1 MSKVATYLRGHL
13 AGEVDFR
20 TDLRAARAKDAGI
33 LAIAPEM
40 IVSPRNTSDIRK
52 TARFSWQLSER
63 GHTLPLVV
71 RGAGY
76 GINGGAVGRG
86 AQVSPATHM
95 NTIFEYDSKQ
105 RLVRLQPGVTIQ
117 ALQSALALQGAGV
130 LSLNGLDSRG
140 TIGGAIADNAAGYLA
155 GKYGSLAANVSQL
168 EVVLAN
174 GDILQT
180 GKISRRELNRKK
192 GQQDLEGDIYRG
204 VETILEDYADE
215 ISTIHERDQT
225 GYNSIARICNRDGSI
240 DLTPLFI
247 GSQGTLGVISE
258 MILRVD
264 FRSQHLDL
272 AVLVFASAETAHDM
286 LDELRRFAPAFV
298 KYFDAALVRRAV
310 QVGFKAPWFQEVGG
324 KVPQAAILVG
334 FDDFNVRA
342 RMKGKKKLEKL
353 CNSVADV
360 SLTLDDGSTRTSLLS
375 LLDITR
381 YFTLPDRAGVGIPPL
396 LSNWFVPSERFE
408 DFTKALTVLG
418 NKLRV
423 ELPLAVDGLAELVSV
438 YPLVPIAQASDRQ
451 KLMRLLDET
460 TRLVHQYG
468 GAVVG
473 QHGEGRL
480 LSRFAYECIGAR
492 RVDMYRAIRK
502 LFDPLGTLNPGVKQ
516 LNDVRQLAGMIDG
529 TLRF

>member
-20 TDLRAARAKDAGI
+20 TDLRAARARDAGI

-40 IVSPRNTSDIRK
+40 VVSPRNTSDIRK

-63 GHTLPLVV
+63 GHALPLVA

-86 AQVSPATHM
+86 AQISLAAHM

-105 RLVRLQPGVTIQ
+105 RLARLQPGVTIQ
-117 ALQSALALQGAGV
+117 ALQSALALQGTGV
-130 LSLNGLDSRG
+130 LALDGLDPRG

-174 GDILQT
+174 GDVLQT
-180 GKISRRELNRKK
+180 GKISKRELSRKK

-225 GYNSIARICNRDGSI
+225 GYNSIARVRDRDGSI

-247 GSQGTLGVISE
+247 GSQGTLGIISE

-264 FRSQHLDL
+264 FRSQHLDT
-272 AVLVFASAETAHDM
+272 AALVFASADTARDM

-310 QVGFKAPWFQEVGG
+310 QVGYKAPWFQEVGG
-324 KVPQAAILVG
+324 KAPQAVILVG
-334 FDDFNVRA
+334 FDDFNARA
-342 RMKGKKKLEKL
+342 RAKGKKKLEKL
-353 CNSVADV
+353 CGSVADV
-360 SLTLDDGSTRTSLLS
+360 SLVLDDDVRASLLTS
-375 LLDITR
+375 LDITR
-381 YFTLPDRAGVGIPPL
+381 YSTLPDRAGVGVPPL
-396 LSNWFVPSERFE
+396 LSDWFVPPERFE
-408 DFTKALTVLG
+408 DFTKALTALA

-423 ELPLAVDGLAELVSV
+423 ELPIAVDGLTELVSA
-438 YPLVPIAQASDRQ
+438 YPLAPIAQASDRQ
-451 KLMRLLDET
+451 KLMRLFDET
-460 TRLVHQYG
+460 ARLVHQYG
-468 GAVVG
+468 GAIVG
-473 QHGEGRL
+473 QHSEGRL

>member
-20 TDLRAARAKDAGI
+20 TDLRAARARDAGI

-40 IVSPRNTSDIRK
+40 VVSPRNTSDIRK

-63 GHTLPLVV
+63 GHALPLVA

-76 GINGGAVGRG
+76 GISGGAVGRG
-86 AQVSPATHM
+86 AQISLAAHM

-105 RLVRLQPGVTIQ
+105 RLARLQPGVTIQ
-117 ALQSALALQGAGV
+117 ALQSALALQGTGV
-130 LSLNGLDSRG
+130 LALDGLDPRG

-174 GDILQT
+174 GDVLQT
-180 GKISRRELNRKK
+180 GKISKRELSRKK

-225 GYNSIARICNRDGSI
+225 GYNSIARVRDRDGSI

-247 GSQGTLGVISE
+247 GSQGTLGIISE

-264 FRSQHLDL
+264 FRSQHLDT
-272 AVLVFASAETAHDM
+272 AALVFASADTARDM

-310 QVGFKAPWFQEVGG
+310 QVGYKAPWFQEVGG
-324 KVPQAAILVG
+324 KAPQAVILVG
-334 FDDFNVRA
+334 FDDFNARA
-342 RMKGKKKLEKL
+342 RAKGKKKLEKL
-353 CNSVADV
+353 CGSVADV
-360 SLTLDDGSTRTSLLS
+360 SLVLDDDARASLS
-375 LLDITR
+375 PLLDVAR
-381 YFTLPDRAGVGIPPL
+381 YSTLPDRAGVGMPPL
-396 LSNWFVPSERFE
+396 LSDWFVPPERFE
-408 DFTKALTVLG
+408 DFTKALAALG

-423 ELPLAVDGLAELVSV
+423 DLPIAVDGLTELVSA
-438 YPLVPIAQASDRQ
+438 YPLAPIAQASDRQ
-451 KLMRLLDET
+451 KLMRLFDET
-460 TRLVHQYG
+460 ARLVHQYG
-468 GAVVG
+468 GAIVG

>member
-20 TDLRAARAKDAGI
+20 TDLRAARARDAGI

-40 IVSPRNTSDIRK
+40 VVSPRNTSDIRK

-63 GHTLPLVV
+63 GHALPLVA

-86 AQVSPATHM
+86 AQISLAAHM

-105 RLVRLQPGVTIQ
+105 RLARLQPGVTIQ
-117 ALQSALALQGAGV
+117 ALQSALALQGTGV
-130 LSLNGLDSRG
+130 LALDGLERG

-174 GDILQT
+174 GDVLQT
-180 GKISRRELNRKK
+180 GKISKRELSRKK

-225 GYNSIARICNRDGSI
+225 GYNSIARVRDRDGSI

-247 GSQGTLGVISE
+247 GSQGTLGIISE

-264 FRSQHLDL
+264 FRSQHLDT
-272 AVLVFASAETAHDM
+272 AALVFASADTARDM

-298 KYFDAALVRRAV
+298 KYFDATLVRRAV
-310 QVGFKAPWFQEVGG
+310 QVGYKASWFQEVGG
-324 KVPQAAILVG
+324 KAPQAVILVG
-334 FDDFNVRA
+334 FDDFNARA
-342 RMKGKKKLEKL
+342 RAKGKKKLEKI
-353 CNSVADV
+353 CGSVADV
-360 SLTLDDGSTRTSLLS
+360 SLVLDDDARASLLT
-375 LLDITR
+375 LLDIAC
-381 YFTLPDRAGVGIPPL
+381 YSTLPDRAGVGVPPL
-396 LSNWFVPSERFE
+396 LSDWFVPPERFE
-408 DFTKALTVLG
+408 DFTKALMALG

-423 ELPLAVDGLAELVSV
+423 ELPIAVDGLTELVSA
-438 YPLVPIAQASDRQ
+438 YPLAPIAQASDRQ
-451 KLMRLLDET
+451 KLMRLFDET
-460 TRLVHQYG
+460 ARLVHQYG
-468 GAVVG
+468 GAIVG
-473 QHGEGRL
+473 QHSEGRL

>member
-20 TDLRAARAKDAGI
+20 TDLRAARARDAGI

-40 IVSPRNTSDIRK
+40 VVSPRNTSDIRK

-63 GHTLPLVV
+63 GHALPLVA

-76 GINGGAVGRG
+76 GINGSAVGRG
-86 AQVSPATHM
+86 AQISLAAHM

-105 RLVRLQPGVTIQ
+105 RLARLQPGVTIQ
-117 ALQSALALQGAGV
+117 ALQSALALQGTGV
-130 LSLNGLDSRG
+130 LALDGLDPRG

-174 GDILQT
+174 GDVLQT
-180 GKISRRELNRKK
+180 GKISKRELSRKK

-225 GYNSIARICNRDGSI
+225 GYNSIARVRDRDGSI

-247 GSQGTLGVISE
+247 GSQGTLGIISE

-264 FRSQHLDL
+264 FRSQHLDT
-272 AVLVFASAETAHDM
+272 AALVFASADTARDM

-310 QVGFKAPWFQEVGG
+310 QVGYKAPWFQEVGG
-324 KVPQAAILVG
+324 KAPQAVILVG
-334 FDDFNVRA
+334 FDDFNARA
-342 RMKGKKKLEKL
+342 RAKGKKKLEKL
-353 CNSVADV
+353 CGSVADV
-360 SLTLDDGSTRTSLLS
+360 SLVLDDDVRASLLTS
-375 LLDITR
+375 LDITR
-381 YFTLPDRAGVGIPPL
+381 YSTLPDRAGVGMPPL
-396 LSNWFVPSERFE
+396 LSDWFVPPERFE
-408 DFTKALTVLG
+408 DFTKALAALG

-423 ELPLAVDGLAELVSV
+423 DLPIAVDGLTELVSA
-438 YPLVPIAQASDRQ
+438 YPLAPIAQASDRQ
-451 KLMRLLDET
+451 KLMRLFDET
-460 TRLVHQYG
+460 ARLVHQYG
-468 GAVVG
+468 GAIVG
-473 QHGEGRL
+473 QHGEGRS

>member
-20 TDLRAARAKDAGI
+20 TDLRAARARDAGI

-40 IVSPRNTSDIRK
+40 VVSPRNTSDIRK

-63 GHTLPLVV
+63 GHALPLVA

-86 AQVSPATHM
+86 AQISLAAHM

-105 RLVRLQPGVTIQ
+105 RLARLQPGVTIH
-117 ALQSALALQGAGV
+117 ALQSALALQGTGV
-130 LSLNGLDSRG
+130 LALDGLDPRG

-174 GDILQT
+174 GDVLQT
-180 GKISRRELNRKK
+180 GKISKRELSRKK

-225 GYNSIARICNRDGSI
+225 GYNSIARVRDRDGSI

-247 GSQGTLGVISE
+247 GSQGTLGIISE

-264 FRSQHLDL
+264 FRSQHLDT
-272 AVLVFASAETAHDM
+272 AALVFASADTARDM

-298 KYFDAALVRRAV
+298 KYFDATLVRRAV
-310 QVGFKAPWFQEVGG
+310 QVGYKAPWFQEVGG
-324 KVPQAAILVG
+324 KAPQAVILVG
-334 FDDFNVRA
+334 FDDFNARA
-342 RMKGKKKLEKL
+342 RAKGKKKLEKL
-353 CNSVADV
+353 CGSVADV
-360 SLTLDDGSTRTSLLS
+360 SLVLDDDARASLS
-375 LLDITR
+375 PLLDVAR
-381 YFTLPDRAGVGIPPL
+381 YSTLPDRAGVGMPPL
-396 LSNWFVPSERFE
+396 LSDWFVPPERFE
-408 DFTKALTVLG
+408 DFTKALTALA

-423 ELPLAVDGLAELVSV
+423 ELPIAVDGLTELVSA
-438 YPLVPIAQASDRQ
+438 YPLAPIAQASDRQ
-451 KLMRLLDET
+451 KLMRLFDET
-460 TRLVHQYG
+460 ARLVHQYG
-468 GAVVG
+468 GAIVG
-473 QHGEGRL
+473 QHGEGRS

>member
-13 AGEVDFR
+13 AGEVAFR
-20 TDLRAARAKDAGI
+20 TDLRAARARDAGI

-40 IVSPRNTSDIRK
+40 VVSPRNTSDIRK

-63 GHTLPLVV
+63 GHALPLVA

-76 GINGGAVGRG
+76 GINGSAVGRG
-86 AQVSPATHM
+86 AQISLAAHM

-105 RLVRLQPGVTIQ
+105 RLARLQPGVTIQ
-117 ALQSALALQGAGV
+117 ALQSALALQGTGV
-130 LSLNGLDSRG
+130 LALDGLDPRG

-174 GDILQT
+174 GDVLQT
-180 GKISRRELNRKK
+180 GKISKRELSRKK

-225 GYNSIARICNRDGSI
+225 GYNSIARVRDRDGSI

-247 GSQGTLGVISE
+247 GSQGTLGIISE

-264 FRSQHLDL
+264 FRSQHLDT
-272 AVLVFASAETAHDM
+272 AALVFASADTARDM
-286 LDELRRFAPAFV
+286 LDELRRFVPAFV

-310 QVGFKAPWFQEVGG
+310 QVGYKAPWFQEVGG
-324 KVPQAAILVG
+324 KAPQAVILVG
-334 FDDFNVRA
+334 FDDFNARA
-342 RMKGKKKLEKL
+342 RAKGKKKLEKL
-353 CNSVADV
+353 CGSVADV
-360 SLTLDDGSTRTSLLS
+360 SLVLDDDARASLS
-375 LLDITR
+375 PLLDIAR
-381 YFTLPDRAGVGIPPL
+381 YSTLPDRAGVGVPPL
-396 LSNWFVPSERFE
+396 LSDWFVPPERFE
-408 DFTKALTVLG
+408 DFTKALAALG

-423 ELPLAVDGLAELVSV
+423 DLPIAVDGLTELVSA
-438 YPLVPIAQASDRQ
+438 YPLAPIAQASDRQ
-451 KLMRLLDET
+451 KLMRLFDET
-460 TRLVHQYG
+460 ARLVHQYG
-468 GAVVG
+468 GAIVG
-473 QHGEGRL
+473 QHGEGRS

>member
-20 TDLRAARAKDAGI
+20 TDLRAARARDAGI

-40 IVSPRNTSDIRK
+40 VVSPRNTSDIRK

-63 GHTLPLVV
+63 GHALPLVA

-76 GINGGAVGRG
+76 GINGSAVGRG
-86 AQVSPATHM
+86 AQISLAAHM

-105 RLVRLQPGVTIQ
+105 RLARLQPGVTIQ
-117 ALQSALALQGAGV
+117 ALQSALALQGTGV
-130 LSLNGLDSRG
+130 LALDGLDPRG

-174 GDILQT
+174 GDVLQT
-180 GKISRRELNRKK
+180 GKISKRELSRKK

-215 ISTIHERDQT
+215 INAIHERDQT
-225 GYNSIARICNRDGSI
+225 GYNSIVRVRDRDGSI

-247 GSQGTLGVISE
+247 GSQGTLGIISE

-264 FRSQHLDL
+264 FRSQHLDT
-272 AVLVFASAETAHDM
+272 AALVFASADTARDM

-298 KYFDAALVRRAV
+298 KYFDAVLVRRAV
-310 QVGFKAPWFQEVGG
+310 QVGYKAPWFQEVGG
-324 KVPQAAILVG
+324 KAPQAVILVG
-334 FDDFNVRA
+334 FDDFNARA
-342 RMKGKKKLEKL
+342 RAKGKKKLEKL
-353 CNSVADV
+353 CGSVADV
-360 SLTLDDGSTRTSLLS
+360 SLVLDDDARASLS
-375 LLDITR
+375 PLLDVAR
-381 YFTLPDRAGVGIPPL
+381 YSTLPDRAGVGMPPL
-396 LSNWFVPSERFE
+396 LSDWFVPPERFE
-408 DFTKALTVLG
+408 DFTKALAALG

-423 ELPLAVDGLAELVSV
+423 ELPIAVDGLTELVSA
-438 YPLVPIAQASDRQ
+438 YPLAPIAQASDRQ
-451 KLMRLLDET
+451 KLMRLFDET
-460 TRLVHQYG
+460 ARLVHQYD
-468 GAVVG
+468 GAIVG
-473 QHGEGRL
+473 QHSEGRL

>member
-20 TDLRAARAKDAGI
+20 TDLRAARARDAGI

-40 IVSPRNTSDIRK
+40 VVSPRNTSDIRK

-63 GHTLPLVV
+63 GHALPLVA

-76 GINGGAVGRG
+76 GINGSAVGRG
-86 AQVSPATHM
+86 AQISLAAHM

-105 RLVRLQPGVTIQ
+105 RLARLQPGVTIQ
-117 ALQSALALQGAGV
+117 ALQSALALQGTGV
-130 LSLNGLDSRG
+130 LALDGLDPRG

-174 GDILQT
+174 GDVLQT
-180 GKISRRELNRKK
+180 GKISKRELSRKK

-225 GYNSIARICNRDGSI
+225 GYNSIARIRSRDGGI

-264 FRSQHLDL
+264 FRSQHLDT
-272 AVLVFASAETAHDM
+272 AALVFASADTARDM

-310 QVGFKAPWFQEVGG
+310 QVGYKAPWFQEVGG
-324 KVPQAAILVG
+324 KAPQAVILVG
-334 FDDFNVRA
+334 FDDFNARA
-342 RMKGKKKLEKL
+342 RAKGKKKLEKL
-353 CNSVADV
+353 CGSVADV
-360 SLTLDDGSTRTSLLS
+360 SLVLDDDARASLS
-375 LLDITR
+375 PLLDIAR
-381 YFTLPDRAGVGIPPL
+381 YSTLPDRAGVGMPPL
-396 LSNWFVPSERFE
+396 LSDWFVPPERFE
-408 DFTKALTVLG
+408 DFTKALAALG

-423 ELPLAVDGLAELVSV
+423 DLPIAVDGLTELVSA
-438 YPLVPIAQASDRQ
+438 YPLAPIAQASDRQ
-451 KLMRLLDET
+451 KLMRLFDET
-460 TRLVHQYG
+460 ARLVHQYG
-468 GAVVG
+468 GAIVG
-473 QHGEGRL
+473 QHGEGRS

>member
-20 TDLRAARAKDAGI
+20 TDLRAARARDAGI

-40 IVSPRNTSDIRK
+40 VVSPRNTSDIRK

-63 GHTLPLVV
+63 GHALPLVA

-76 GINGGAVGRG
+76 GINGSAVGRG
-86 AQVSPATHM
+86 AQISLAAHM

-105 RLVRLQPGVTIQ
+105 RLARLQPGVTIQ
-117 ALQSALALQGAGV
+117 ALQSALALQGTGV
-130 LSLNGLDSRG
+130 LALDGLDPRG

-174 GDILQT
+174 GDVLQT
-180 GKISRRELNRKK
+180 GKISKRELSRKK

-225 GYNSIARICNRDGSI
+225 GYNSIARVRDRDGSI

-247 GSQGTLGVISE
+247 GSQGTLGIISE

-264 FRSQHLDL
+264 FRSQHLDTV
-272 AVLVFASAETAHDM
+272 ALVFASADTARDM

-298 KYFDAALVRRAV
+298 KYFDATLVRRAV
-310 QVGFKAPWFQEVGG
+310 QVGYKAPWFQEVGG
-324 KVPQAAILVG
+324 KAPQAVILVG
-334 FDDFNVRA
+334 FDDFNARA
-342 RMKGKKKLEKL
+342 RAKGKKKLEKL
-353 CNSVADV
+353 CGGVADV
-360 SLTLDDGSTRTSLLS
+360 SLVLDDDARASLS
-375 LLDITR
+375 PLLDIAR
-381 YFTLPDRAGVGIPPL
+381 YSTLPDRAGVGMPPL
-396 LSNWFVPSERFE
+396 LSDWFVPPERFE
-408 DFTKALTVLG
+408 DFTKALAALG

-423 ELPLAVDGLAELVSV
+423 DLPIAVDGLTELVSA
-438 YPLVPIAQASDRQ
+438 YPLAPIAQASDRQ
-451 KLMRLLDET
+451 KLMRLFDET
-460 TRLVHQYG
+460 ARLVHQYG
-468 GAVVG
+468 GAIVG

>member
-20 TDLRAARAKDAGI
+20 TDLRAARARDAGI

-40 IVSPRNTSDIRK
+40 VVSPRNTSDIRK

-63 GHTLPLVV
+63 GHALPLVA

-76 GINGGAVGRG
+76 GINGSAVGRG
-86 AQVSPATHM
+86 AQISLAAHM

-105 RLVRLQPGVTIQ
+105 RLARLQPGVTIQ
-117 ALQSALALQGAGV
+117 ALQSALALQGTGV
-130 LSLNGLDSRG
+130 LALDGLDPRG

-174 GDILQT
+174 GDVLQT
-180 GKISRRELNRKK
+180 GKISKRELSRKK

-215 ISTIHERDQT
+215 INAIHERDQT
-225 GYNSIARICNRDGSI
+225 GYNSIVRVRDRDGSI

-247 GSQGTLGVISE
+247 GSQGTLGIISE

-264 FRSQHLDL
+264 FRSQHLDT
-272 AVLVFASAETAHDM
+272 AALVFASADTARDM

-310 QVGFKAPWFQEVGG
+310 QVGYKAPWFQEVGG
-324 KVPQAAILVG
+324 KAPQAVILVG
-334 FDDFNVRA
+334 FDDFNARA
-342 RMKGKKKLEKL
+342 RAKGKKKLEKL
-353 CNSVADV
+353 CGSVADV
-360 SLTLDDGSTRTSLLS
+360 SLVLDDDARASLS
-375 LLDITR
+375 PLLDIAR
-381 YFTLPDRAGVGIPPL
+381 YSTLPDRAGVGMPPL
-396 LSNWFVPSERFE
+396 LSDWFVPPERFE
-408 DFTKALTVLG
+408 DFTKALAALG

-423 ELPLAVDGLAELVSV
+423 DLPIAVDGLTELVSA
-438 YPLVPIAQASDRQ
+438 YPLAPIAQASDRQ
-451 KLMRLLDET
+451 KLMRLFDET
-460 TRLVHQYG
+460 ARLVHQYG
-468 GAVVG
+468 GAIVG
-473 QHGEGRL
+473 QHSEGRL

>member
-20 TDLRAARAKDAGI
+20 TDLRAARARDAGI

-40 IVSPRNTSDIRK
+40 VVSPRNTSDIRK

-63 GHTLPLVV
+63 GHALPLVA

-76 GINGGAVGRG
+76 GINGSAVGRG
-86 AQVSPATHM
+86 AQISLAAHM

-105 RLVRLQPGVTIQ
+105 RLARLQPGVTIQ
-117 ALQSALALQGAGV
+117 ALQSALALQGTGV
-130 LSLNGLDSRG
+130 LALDGLDPRG

-174 GDILQT
+174 GDVLQT
-180 GKISRRELNRKK
+180 GKISKRELSRKK

-225 GYNSIARICNRDGSI
+225 GYNSIARVRDRDGSI

-247 GSQGTLGVISE
+247 GSQGTLGIISE

-264 FRSQHLDL
+264 FRSQHLDTV
-272 AVLVFASAETAHDM
+272 ALVFASADTARDM

-298 KYFDAALVRRAV
+298 KYFDATLVRRAV
-310 QVGFKAPWFQEVGG
+310 QVGYKAPWFQEVGG
-324 KVPQAAILVG
+324 KAPQAVILVG
-334 FDDFNVRA
+334 FDDFNARA
-342 RMKGKKKLEKL
+342 RAKGKKKLEKL
-353 CNSVADV
+353 CGGVADV
-360 SLTLDDGSTRTSLLS
+360 SLVLDDDARASLS
-375 LLDITR
+375 PLLDIAR
-381 YFTLPDRAGVGIPPL
+381 YSTLPDRAGVGMPPL
-396 LSNWFVPSERFE
+396 LSDWFVPPERFE
-408 DFTKALTVLG
+408 DFTKALTALA

-423 ELPLAVDGLAELVSV
+423 ELPIAVDGLTELVSA
-438 YPLVPIAQASDRQ
+438 YPLAPIAQASDRQ
-451 KLMRLLDET
+451 KLMRLFDET
-460 TRLVHQYG
+460 ARLVHQYG
-468 GAVVG
+468 GAIVG

>member
-20 TDLRAARAKDAGI
+20 TDLRAARARDAGI

-40 IVSPRNTSDIRK
+40 VVSPRNTSDIRK

-63 GHTLPLVV
+63 GHALPLVA

-86 AQVSPATHM
+86 AQISLAAHM

-105 RLVRLQPGVTIQ
+105 RLARLQPGVTIQ
-117 ALQSALALQGAGV
+117 ALQSALALQGTGV
-130 LSLNGLDSRG
+130 LALDGLDPRG

-174 GDILQT
+174 GDVLQT
-180 GKISRRELNRKK
+180 GKISKRELSRKK

-204 VETILEDYADE
+204 VETILEDYSDE

-225 GYNSIARICNRDGSI
+225 GYNSIARVRDRDGSI

-247 GSQGTLGVISE
+247 GSQGTLGIISE

-264 FRSQHLDL
+264 FRSQHLDT
-272 AVLVFASAETAHDM
+272 AALVFASADTARDM

-298 KYFDAALVRRAV
+298 KYFDATLVRRAV
-310 QVGFKAPWFQEVGG
+310 QVGYKASWFQEVGG
-324 KVPQAAILVG
+324 KAPQAVILVG
-334 FDDFNVRA
+334 FDDFNARA
-342 RMKGKKKLEKL
+342 RAKGKKKLEKI
-353 CNSVADV
+353 CGSVADV
-360 SLTLDDGSTRTSLLS
+360 SLVLDDDARASLLT
-375 LLDITR
+375 LLDIAC
-381 YFTLPDRAGVGIPPL
+381 YSTLPDRAGVGVPPL
-396 LSNWFVPSERFE
+396 LSDWFVPPERFE
-408 DFTKALTVLG
+408 DFTKALMALG

-423 ELPLAVDGLAELVSV
+423 ELPIAVDGLTELVSA
-438 YPLVPIAQASDRQ
+438 YPLAPIAQASDRQ
-451 KLMRLLDET
+451 KLMRLFDET
-460 TRLVHQYG
+460 ARLVHQYG
-468 GAVVG
+468 GAIVG

>member
-20 TDLRAARAKDAGI
+20 TDLRAARARDAGI

-40 IVSPRNTSDIRK
+40 VVSPRNTSDIRK

-63 GHTLPLVV
+63 GHALPLVA

-76 GINGGAVGRG
+76 GISGGAVGRG
-86 AQVSPATHM
+86 AQISLAAHM

-105 RLVRLQPGVTIQ
+105 RLARLQPGVTIQ
-117 ALQSALALQGAGV
+117 ALQSALALQGTGV
-130 LSLNGLDSRG
+130 LALDGLDSRG

-174 GDILQT
+174 GDVLQT
-180 GKISRRELNRKK
+180 GKISKRELSRKK

-225 GYNSIARICNRDGSI
+225 GYNSIVRVRDRDGSI

-247 GSQGTLGVISE
+247 GSQGTLGIISE

-264 FRSQHLDL
+264 FRSQHLDT
-272 AVLVFASAETAHDM
+272 AALVFASADTARDM

-298 KYFDAALVRRAV
+298 KYFDAVLVRRAV
-310 QVGFKAPWFQEVGG
+310 QVGYKAPWFQEVGG
-324 KVPQAAILVG
+324 KAPQAVILVG
-334 FDDFNVRA
+334 FDDFNARA
-342 RMKGKKKLEKL
+342 RAKGKKKLEKL
-353 CNSVADV
+353 CGGVADV
-360 SLTLDDGSTRTSLLS
+360 SLVLDDDARASLST
-375 LLDITR
+375 LLDVAR
-381 YFTLPDRAGVGIPPL
+381 YSTLPDRAGVCMPPL
-396 LSNWFVPSERFE
+396 LSDWFVPPERFE
-408 DFTKALTVLG
+408 DFTKALAALG

-423 ELPLAVDGLAELVSV
+423 DLPIAVDGLTELVSA
-438 YPLVPIAQASDRQ
+438 YPLAPIAQASDRQ
-451 KLMRLLDET
+451 KLMRLFDET
-460 TRLVHQYG
+460 ARLVHQYG
-468 GAVVG
+468 GAIVG

>member
-20 TDLRAARAKDAGI
+20 TDLRAARARDAGI

-40 IVSPRNTSDIRK
+40 VVSPRNTSDIRK

-63 GHTLPLVV
+63 GHALPLVA

-86 AQVSPATHM
+86 AQISLAAHM

-105 RLVRLQPGVTIQ
+105 RLARLQPGVTIQ
-117 ALQSALALQGAGV
+117 ALQSALALQGMGV
-130 LSLNGLDSRG
+130 LALDGLDPRG

-174 GDILQT
+174 GDVLQT
-180 GKISRRELNRKK
+180 GKISKRELSRKK

-204 VETILEDYADE
+204 VETILEDYSDE
-215 ISTIHERDQT
+215 ISAIHEHDQT
-225 GYNSIARICNRDGSI
+225 GYNSIARVRDRDGSI

-247 GSQGTLGVISE
+247 GSQGTLGIISE

-264 FRSQHLDL
+264 FRSQHLDT
-272 AVLVFASAETAHDM
+272 AALVFASADTARDM
-286 LDELRRFAPAFV
+286 LDELRQFAPAFV
-298 KYFDAALVRRAV
+298 KYFDATLVRRAV
-310 QVGFKAPWFQEVGG
+310 QVGYKAPWFQEVGG
-324 KVPQAAILVG
+324 KAPQAVILVG
-334 FDDFNVRA
+334 FDDFNARA
-342 RMKGKKKLEKL
+342 RAKGKKKLEKL
-353 CNSVADV
+353 CGSVADV
-360 SLTLDDGSTRTSLLS
+360 SLVLDDDARASLLT

-381 YFTLPDRAGVGIPPL
+381 YSTLPDRAGVGVPPL
-396 LSNWFVPSERFE
+396 LSDWFVPPERFE
-408 DFTKALTVLG
+408 DFTKALTALA

-423 ELPLAVDGLAELVSV
+423 ELPIAVDGLTELVSA
-438 YPLVPIAQASDRQ
+438 YPLAPIAQASDRQ
-451 KLMRLLDET
+451 KLMRLFDET
-460 TRLVHQYG
+460 ARLVHQYG
-468 GAVVG
+468 GAIVG

-480 LSRFAYECIGAR
+480 LSRFSYECIGAR

>member
-20 TDLRAARAKDAGI
+20 TDLRAARARDAGI

-40 IVSPRNTSDIRK
+40 VVSPRNTSDIRK

-63 GHTLPLVV
+63 GHALPLVA

-86 AQVSPATHM
+86 AQISLAAHM

-105 RLVRLQPGVTIQ
+105 RLARLQPGVTIQ
-117 ALQSALALQGAGV
+117 ALQSALALQGTGV
-130 LSLNGLDSRG
+130 LALDGLDPRG

-174 GDILQT
+174 GDVLQT
-180 GKISRRELNRKK
+180 GKISKRELSRKK

-225 GYNSIARICNRDGSI
+225 GYNSIARVRDRDGSI

-247 GSQGTLGVISE
+247 GSQGTLGIISE

-264 FRSQHLDL
+264 FRSQHLDT
-272 AVLVFASAETAHDM
+272 AALVFASADTARDM

-310 QVGFKAPWFQEVGG
+310 QVGYKALWFQEVGG
-324 KVPQAAILVG
+324 KAPQAVILVG
-334 FDDFNVRA
+334 FDDFNARA
-342 RMKGKKKLEKL
+342 RAKGKKKLEKL
-353 CNSVADV
+353 CGSVADV
-360 SLTLDDGSTRTSLLS
+360 SLVLDDDARASLS
-375 LLDITR
+375 PLLDIAR
-381 YFTLPDRAGVGIPPL
+381 YSTLPDRAGVGMPPL
-396 LSNWFVPSERFE
+396 LSDWFVPPERFE
-408 DFTKALTVLG
+408 DFTKALAALG

-423 ELPLAVDGLAELVSV
+423 DLPIAVDGLTELVSA
-438 YPLVPIAQASDRQ
+438 YPLAPIAQASDRQ
-451 KLMRLLDET
+451 KLMRLFGET
-460 TRLVHQYG
+460 AQLVHQYG
-468 GAVVG
+468 GAIVG

>member
-20 TDLRAARAKDAGI
+20 TDLRAARARDAGI

-40 IVSPRNTSDIRK
+40 VVSPRNTSDIRK

-63 GHTLPLVV
+63 GHALPLVA

-86 AQVSPATHM
+86 AQISLAAHM

-105 RLVRLQPGVTIQ
+105 RLARLQPGVTIQ
-117 ALQSALALQGAGV
+117 ALQSALALQGTGV
-130 LSLNGLDSRG
+130 LALDGLDPRG

-174 GDILQT
+174 GDVLQT
-180 GKISRRELNRKK
+180 GKISKRELSRKK

-225 GYNSIARICNRDGSI
+225 GYNSIARVRDRDGSI

-247 GSQGTLGVISE
+247 GSQGTLGIISE

-264 FRSQHLDL
+264 FRSQHLDT
-272 AVLVFASAETAHDM
+272 AALVFASADTARDM
-286 LDELRRFAPAFV
+286 LDELRQFAPAFV
-298 KYFDAALVRRAV
+298 KYFDATLVRRAV
-310 QVGFKAPWFQEVGG
+310 QVGYKAPWFQEVGG
-324 KVPQAAILVG
+324 KAPQAVVLVG
-334 FDDFNVRA
+334 FDDFNARA
-342 RMKGKKKLEKL
+342 RAKGKKKLEKL
-353 CNSVADV
+353 CGSVADV
-360 SLTLDDGSTRTSLLS
+360 SLVLDDDVRASLLTS
-375 LLDITR
+375 LDITR
-381 YFTLPDRAGVGIPPL
+381 YSTLPDRAGVGVPPL
-396 LSNWFVPSERFE
+396 LSDWFVPPERFE
-408 DFTKALTVLG
+408 DFTKALTALA

-423 ELPLAVDGLAELVSV
+423 ELPIAVDGLTELVSA
-438 YPLVPIAQASDRQ
+438 YPLAPIAQASDRQ
-451 KLMRLLDET
+451 KLMRLFDET
-460 TRLVHQYG
+460 ARLVHQYG
-468 GAVVG
+468 GAIVG
-473 QHGEGRL
+473 QHSEGRL

-516 LNDVRQLAGMIDG
+516 LNDVRQLAGMIGG

>member
-20 TDLRAARAKDAGI
+20 TDLRAARARDAGI

-40 IVSPRNTSDIRK
+40 VVSPRNTSDIRK

-63 GHTLPLVV
+63 GHALPLVA

-86 AQVSPATHM
+86 AQISLAAHM

-105 RLVRLQPGVTIQ
+105 RLARLQPGVTIQ
-117 ALQSALALQGAGV
+117 ALQSALALQGTGV
-130 LSLNGLDSRG
+130 LALDGLDSRG

-174 GDILQT
+174 GDVLQT
-180 GKISRRELNRKK
+180 GKISKRELSRKK

-204 VETILEDYADE
+204 VEIILEDYTDE
-215 ISTIHERDQT
+215 ISTIHEHDQT
-225 GYNSIARICNRDGSI
+225 GYNSIVRVRDRDGSI

-247 GSQGTLGVISE
+247 GSQGTLGIISE

-264 FRSQHLDL
+264 FRSQHLDTV
-272 AVLVFASAETAHDM
+272 ALVFASADTARDM

-310 QVGFKAPWFQEVGG
+310 QVGYKAPWFQEVGG
-324 KVPQAAILVG
+324 KAPQAVILVG
-334 FDDFNVRA
+334 FDDFNARA
-342 RMKGKKKLEKL
+342 RAKGKKKLEKL
-353 CNSVADV
+353 CGSVADV
-360 SLTLDDGSTRTSLLS
+360 SLVLDDDARASLLT

-381 YFTLPDRAGVGIPPL
+381 YSTLPDRAGVGVPPL
-396 LSNWFVPSERFE
+396 LSDWFVPPERFE
-408 DFTKALTVLG
+408 DFTKALTALA

-423 ELPLAVDGLAELVSV
+423 ELPIAVDGLTELVSA
-438 YPLVPIAQASDRQ
+438 YPLAPIAQASDRQ
-451 KLMRLLDET
+451 KLMRLFDET
-460 TRLVHQYG
+460 ARLVHQYG
-468 GAVVG
+468 GAIVG
-473 QHGEGRL
+473 QHSEGRL

>member
-20 TDLRAARAKDAGI
+20 TDLRAARARDAGI

-40 IVSPRNTSDIRK
+40 VVSPRNTSDIRK

-63 GHTLPLVV
+63 GHALPLVA

-86 AQVSPATHM
+86 AQISLAAHM

-105 RLVRLQPGVTIQ
+105 RLARLQPGVTIQ
-117 ALQSALALQGAGV
+117 ALQSALALQGTGV
-130 LSLNGLDSRG
+130 LALDGLDPRG

-174 GDILQT
+174 GDVLQT
-180 GKISRRELNRKK
+180 GKISKRELSRKK

-225 GYNSIARICNRDGSI
+225 GYNSIARVRDRDGSI

-247 GSQGTLGVISE
+247 GSQGTLGIISE

-264 FRSQHLDL
+264 FRSQHLDTV
-272 AVLVFASAETAHDM
+272 ALVFASADTARDM

-310 QVGFKAPWFQEVGG
+310 QVGYKAPWFQEVGG
-324 KVPQAAILVG
+324 KAPQAVILVG
-334 FDDFNVRA
+334 FDDFNARA
-342 RMKGKKKLEKL
+342 RAKGKKKLEKL
-353 CNSVADV
+353 CGSVADV
-360 SLTLDDGSTRTSLLS
+360 SLVLDDDARASLS
-375 LLDITR
+375 PLLDIAR
-381 YFTLPDRAGVGIPPL
+381 YSTLPDRAGVGMPPL
-396 LSNWFVPSERFE
+396 LSDWFVPPERFE
-408 DFTKALTVLG
+408 DFTKALTALG

-423 ELPLAVDGLAELVSV
+423 DLPIAVDGLTELVSA
-438 YPLVPIAQASDRQ
+438 YPLAPIAQASDRQ
-451 KLMRLLDET
+451 KLMRLFDET
-460 TRLVHQYG
+460 ARLVHQYG
-468 GAVVG
+468 GAIVG

>member
-20 TDLRAARAKDAGI
+20 TDLRAARARDAGI

-40 IVSPRNTSDIRK
+40 VVSPRNTSDIRK

-63 GHTLPLVV
+63 GHALPLVA

-76 GINGGAVGRG
+76 GISGGAVGRG
-86 AQVSPATHM
+86 AQISLAAHM

-105 RLVRLQPGVTIQ
+105 RLARLQPGVTIQ
-117 ALQSALALQGAGV
+117 ALQSALALQGTGV
-130 LSLNGLDSRG
+130 LALDGLDSRG

-174 GDILQT
+174 GDVLQT
-180 GKISRRELNRKK
+180 GKISKRELSRKK

-225 GYNSIARICNRDGSI
+225 GYNSIVRVRDRDGSI

-247 GSQGTLGVISE
+247 GNQGTLGIISE

-264 FRSQHLDL
+264 FRSQHLDT
-272 AVLVFASAETAHDM
+272 AALVFASADTARDM

-310 QVGFKAPWFQEVGG
+310 QVGYKAPWFQEVGG
-324 KVPQAAILVG
+324 KAPQAVILVG
-334 FDDFNVRA
+334 FDDFNARA
-342 RMKGKKKLEKL
+342 RAKGKKKLEKL
-353 CNSVADV
+353 CGGVADV
-360 SLTLDDGSTRTSLLS
+360 SLVLDDDAHASLS
-375 LLDITR
+375 PLLDIAR
-381 YFTLPDRAGVGIPPL
+381 YSTLPDRAGVGMSPL
-396 LSNWFVPSERFE
+396 LSDWFVPPERFE
-408 DFTKALTVLG
+408 DFTKALAALG

-423 ELPLAVDGLAELVSV
+423 DLPIAVDGLTELVSA
-438 YPLVPIAQASDRQ
+438 YPLAPIAQASDRQ
-451 KLMRLLDET
+451 KLMRLFDET
-460 TRLVHQYG
+460 ARLVHQYG
-468 GAVVG
+468 GAIVG

>member
-20 TDLRAARAKDAGI
+20 TDLRAARARDAGI

-40 IVSPRNTSDIRK
+40 VVSPRNTSDIRK

-63 GHTLPLVV
+63 GHALPLVA

-76 GINGGAVGRG
+76 GISGGAVGRG
-86 AQVSPATHM
+86 AQISLAAHM

-105 RLVRLQPGVTIQ
+105 RLARLQPGVTIQ
-117 ALQSALALQGAGV
+117 ALQSALALQGTGV
-130 LSLNGLDSRG
+130 LALDGLDPRG

-174 GDILQT
+174 GDVLQT
-180 GKISRRELNRKK
+180 GKISKRELSRKK

-215 ISTIHERDQT
+215 INAIHEHDQT
-225 GYNSIARICNRDGSI
+225 GYNSIVRVRDRDGSI

-247 GSQGTLGVISE
+247 GSQGTLGIISE

-264 FRSQHLDL
+264 FRSQHLDT
-272 AVLVFASAETAHDM
+272 AALVFASADTARDM

-298 KYFDAALVRRAV
+298 KYFDATLVRRAV
-310 QVGFKAPWFQEVGG
+310 QVGYKAPWFQEVGG
-324 KVPQAAILVG
+324 KAPQAVILVG
-334 FDDFNVRA
+334 FDDFNARA
-342 RMKGKKKLEKL
+342 RAKGKKKLEKL
-353 CNSVADV
+353 CGGVADV
-360 SLTLDDGSTRTSLLS
+360 SLVLDDDARASLS
-375 LLDITR
+375 PLLDVAH
-381 YFTLPDRAGVGIPPL
+381 YSTLPDRAGVGMPPL
-396 LSNWFVPSERFE
+396 LSDWFVPPERFE
-408 DFTKALTVLG
+408 DFTKALAAFG

-423 ELPLAVDGLAELVSV
+423 DLPIAVDGLTELVSA
-438 YPLVPIAQASDRQ
+438 YPLAPIAQASDRQ
-451 KLMRLLDET
+451 KLMRLFDET
-460 TRLVHQYG
+460 ARLVHQYG
-468 GAVVG
+468 GAIVG

>member
-20 TDLRAARAKDAGI
+20 TDLRAARARDAGI

-40 IVSPRNTSDIRK
+40 VVSPRNTSDIRK

-63 GHTLPLVV
+63 GHALPLVA

-76 GINGGAVGRG
+76 GISGGAVGRG
-86 AQVSPATHM
+86 AQISLAAHM

-105 RLVRLQPGVTIQ
+105 RLARLQPGVTIQ
-117 ALQSALALQGAGV
+117 ALQSALALQGTGV
-130 LSLNGLDSRG
+130 LALDGLDSRG

-174 GDILQT
+174 GDVLQT
-180 GKISRRELNRKK
+180 GKISKRELSRKK

-225 GYNSIARICNRDGSI
+225 GYNSIVRVRDRDGSI

-247 GSQGTLGVISE
+247 GNQGTLGIISE

-264 FRSQHLDL
+264 FRSQHLDT
-272 AVLVFASAETAHDM
+272 AALVFASADTARDM

-310 QVGFKAPWFQEVGG
+310 QVGYKAPWFQEVGG
-324 KVPQAAILVG
+324 KAPQAVILVG
-334 FDDFNVRA
+334 FDDFNARA
-342 RMKGKKKLEKL
+342 RAKGKKKLEKL
-353 CNSVADV
+353 CGGVADV
-360 SLTLDDGSTRTSLLS
+360 SLVLDDDAHASLS
-375 LLDITR
+375 PLLDIAR
-381 YFTLPDRAGVGIPPL
+381 YSTLPDRAGVGMPPL
-396 LSNWFVPSERFE
+396 LSDWFVPPERFE
-408 DFTKALTVLG
+408 DFTKALAALG

-423 ELPLAVDGLAELVSV
+423 DLPIAVDGLTELVSA
-438 YPLVPIAQASDRQ
+438 YPLAPIAQASDRQ
-451 KLMRLLDET
+451 KLMRLFDET
-460 TRLVHQYG
+460 ARLVHQYG
-468 GAVVG
+468 GAIVG

>member
-20 TDLRAARAKDAGI
+20 TDLRAARARDAGI

-40 IVSPRNTSDIRK
+40 VVSPRNTSDIRK

-63 GHTLPLVV
+63 GHALPLVA

-86 AQVSPATHM
+86 AQISLAAHM

-105 RLVRLQPGVTIQ
+105 RLARLQPGVTIQ
-117 ALQSALALQGAGV
+117 TLQSALALQGTGV
-130 LSLNGLDSRG
+130 LALDGLDSRG

-174 GDILQT
+174 GDVLQT
-180 GKISRRELNRKK
+180 GKISKRELSRKK

-204 VETILEDYADE
+204 VETILEDYSDE

-225 GYNSIARICNRDGSI
+225 GYNSIARVRDSDGSI

-247 GSQGTLGVISE
+247 GSQGTLGIISE

-264 FRSQHLDL
+264 FRSQHLDT
-272 AVLVFASAETAHDM
+272 AALVFASADTARDM

-298 KYFDAALVRRAV
+298 KYFDATLVRRAV
-310 QVGFKAPWFQEVGG
+310 QVGYKAPWFQEVGG
-324 KVPQAAILVG
+324 KAPQAVILVG
-334 FDDFNVRA
+334 FDDFNARA
-342 RMKGKKKLEKL
+342 RAKGKKKLEKL
-353 CNSVADV
+353 CGSVADV
-360 SLTLDDGSTRTSLLS
+360 SLVLEDDVRASLLTS
-375 LLDITR
+375 LDITR
-381 YFTLPDRAGVGIPPL
+381 YSTLPDRAGVGVPPL
-396 LSNWFVPSERFE
+396 LSDWFVPPERFE
-408 DFTKALTVLG
+408 DFTKALAALG

-423 ELPLAVDGLAELVSV
+423 DLPIAVDGLTELVSA
-438 YPLVPIAQASDRQ
+438 YPLAPIAQASDRQ
-451 KLMRLLDET
+451 KLMRLFDET
-460 TRLVHQYG
+460 ARLVHQYG
-468 GAVVG
+468 GAIVG
-473 QHGEGRL
+473 QHGEGRS

>member
-20 TDLRAARAKDAGI
+20 TDLRAARARDAGI

-40 IVSPRNTSDIRK
+40 VVSPRNTSDIRK

-63 GHTLPLVV
+63 GHALPLVA

-86 AQVSPATHM
+86 AQISLAAHM

-105 RLVRLQPGVTIQ
+105 RLARLQPGVTIQ
-117 ALQSALALQGAGV
+117 ALQSALALQGTGV
-130 LSLNGLDSRG
+130 LALDGLDPRG

-174 GDILQT
+174 GDVLQT
-180 GKISRRELNRKK
+180 GKISKRELSRKK

-204 VETILEDYADE
+204 VETILEDYSDE

-225 GYNSIARICNRDGSI
+225 GYNSIARVRDRDGSI

-247 GSQGTLGVISE
+247 GSQGTLGIISE

-264 FRSQHLDL
+264 FRSQHLDT
-272 AVLVFASAETAHDM
+272 AALVFASADTARDM

-298 KYFDAALVRRAV
+298 KYFDATLVRRAV
-310 QVGFKAPWFQEVGG
+310 QVGYKAPWFQEVGG
-324 KVPQAAILVG
+324 KAPQAVILVG
-334 FDDFNVRA
+334 FDDFNARA
-342 RMKGKKKLEKL
+342 RAKGKKKLEKL
-353 CNSVADV
+353 CGGVADV
-360 SLTLDDGSTRTSLLS
+360 SLVLDDDARASLS
-375 LLDITR
+375 PLLDIAR
-381 YFTLPDRAGVGIPPL
+381 YSTLPDRAGVGMPPL
-396 LSNWFVPSERFE
+396 LSDWFVPPERFE
-408 DFTKALTVLG
+408 DFTKALTALG

-423 ELPLAVDGLAELVSV
+423 DLPIAVDGLTELVSA
-438 YPLVPIAQASDRQ
+438 YPLAPIAQASDRQ
-451 KLMRLLDET
+451 KLMRLFDET
-460 TRLVHQYG
+460 ARLVHQYG
-468 GAVVG
+468 GAIVG
-473 QHGEGRL
+473 QHGEGRS

>member
-20 TDLRAARAKDAGI
+20 TDLRAARARDAGI

-40 IVSPRNTSDIRK
+40 VVSPRNTSDIRK

-63 GHTLPLVV
+63 GHALPLVA

-76 GINGGAVGRG
+76 GINGSAVGRG
-86 AQVSPATHM
+86 AQISLAAHM

-105 RLVRLQPGVTIQ
+105 RLARLQPGVTIQ
-117 ALQSALALQGAGV
+117 ALQSALALQGTGV
-130 LSLNGLDSRG
+130 LALDGLDPRG

-174 GDILQT
+174 GDVLQT
-180 GKISRRELNRKK
+180 GKISKRELSRKK

-225 GYNSIARICNRDGSI
+225 GYNSIARVRDRDGSI

-247 GSQGTLGVISE
+247 GSQGTLGIISE

-264 FRSQHLDL
+264 FRSQHLDT
-272 AVLVFASAETAHDM
+272 AALVFASADTARDM

-310 QVGFKAPWFQEVGG
+310 QVGYKAPWFQEVGG
-324 KVPQAAILVG
+324 KAPQAVILVG
-334 FDDFNVRA
+334 FDDFNARA

-353 CNSVADV
+353 CGGVADV
-360 SLTLDDGSTRTSLLS
+360 SLVLDDDARASLLS
-375 LLDITR
+375 LLDIAR
-381 YFTLPDRAGVGIPPL
+381 YSTLPDRAGVGMPPL
-396 LSNWFVPSERFE
+396 LSDWFVPPERFE
-408 DFTKALTVLG
+408 DFTKALAALG

-423 ELPLAVDGLAELVSV
+423 ELPIAVDGLTELVSA
-438 YPLVPIAQASDRQ
+438 YPLAPIAQASDRQ
-451 KLMRLLDET
+451 KLMRLFDET
-460 TRLVHQYG
+460 ARLVHQYG
-468 GAVVG
+468 GAIVG
-473 QHGEGRL
+473 QHSEGRL

>member
-1 MSKVATYLRGHL
+1 MRKVANYLRGHL

-20 TDLRAARAKDAGI
+20 TDLRAARARDAGI

-40 IVSPRNTSDIRK
+40 VVSPRNTSDIRK

-63 GHTLPLVV
+63 GHALPLVA

-86 AQVSPATHM
+86 AQISLAAHM

-105 RLVRLQPGVTIQ
+105 RLARLQPGVTIQ
-117 ALQSALALQGAGV
+117 ALQSALALQGTGV
-130 LSLNGLDSRG
+130 LALDGLDPRG

-174 GDILQT
+174 GDVLQT
-180 GKISRRELNRKK
+180 GKISKRELSRKK

-225 GYNSIARICNRDGSI
+225 GYNSIARVRDRDGSI

-247 GSQGTLGVISE
+247 GSQGTLGIISE

-264 FRSQHLDL
+264 FRSQHLDT
-272 AVLVFASAETAHDM
+272 AALVFASADTARDM
-286 LDELRRFAPAFV
+286 LDELRQFAPAFV
-298 KYFDAALVRRAV
+298 KYFDATLVRRAV
-310 QVGFKAPWFQEVGG
+310 QVGYKAPWFQEVGG
-324 KVPQAAILVG
+324 KAPQAVILVG
-334 FDDFNVRA
+334 FDDFNARA
-342 RMKGKKKLEKL
+342 RAKGKKKLEKL
-353 CNSVADV
+353 CGGVADV
-360 SLTLDDGSTRTSLLS
+360 SLVLDDDARASLS
-375 LLDITR
+375 PLLDIAR
-381 YFTLPDRAGVGIPPL
+381 YSTLPDRAGVGMPPL
-396 LSNWFVPSERFE
+396 LSDWFVPPERFE
-408 DFTKALTVLG
+408 DFTKALMALG

-423 ELPLAVDGLAELVSV
+423 ELPIAVDGLTELVSA
-438 YPLVPIAQASDRQ
+438 YPLAPIAQASDRQ
-451 KLMRLLDET
+451 KLMRLFDET
-460 TRLVHQYG
+460 ARLVHQYG
-468 GAVVG
+468 GAIVG
-473 QHGEGRL
+473 QHSEGRL

>member
-20 TDLRAARAKDAGI
+20 TDLRAARARDAGI

-40 IVSPRNTSDIRK
+40 VVSPRNTSDIRK

-63 GHTLPLVV
+63 GHALPLVA

-86 AQVSPATHM
+86 AQISLAAHM

-105 RLVRLQPGVTIQ
+105 RLARLQPGVTIQ
-117 ALQSALALQGAGV
+117 ALQSALALQSTGV
-130 LSLNGLDSRG
+130 LALDGLDPRG

-174 GDILQT
+174 GDVLQT
-180 GKISRRELNRKK
+180 GKISKRELSRKK

-225 GYNSIARICNRDGSI
+225 GYNSIARVRDRDGSI

-247 GSQGTLGVISE
+247 GSQGTLGIISE

-264 FRSQHLDL
+264 FRSQHLDT
-272 AVLVFASAETAHDM
+272 AALVFASADTARDM

-310 QVGFKAPWFQEVGG
+310 QVGYKAPWFQEVGG
-324 KVPQAAILVG
+324 KAPQAVILVG
-334 FDDFNVRA
+334 FDDFNARA
-342 RMKGKKKLEKL
+342 RAKGKKKLEKL
-353 CNSVADV
+353 CGSVADV
-360 SLTLDDGSTRTSLLS
+360 SLVLDDDARASLS
-375 LLDITR
+375 PLLDVAR
-381 YFTLPDRAGVGIPPL
+381 YSTLPDRAGVGMPPL
-396 LSNWFVPSERFE
+396 LSDWFVPPERFE
-408 DFTKALTVLG
+408 DFTKALAALG

-423 ELPLAVDGLAELVSV
+423 DLPIAVDGLTELVSA
-438 YPLVPIAQASDRQ
+438 YPLAPIAQASDRQ
-451 KLMRLLDET
+451 KLMRLFDET
-460 TRLVHQYG
+460 ARLVHQYG
-468 GAVVG
+468 GAIVG
-473 QHGEGRL
+473 QHGEGRS

>member
-20 TDLRAARAKDAGI
+20 TDLRAARARDAGI

-40 IVSPRNTSDIRK
+40 VVSPRNTSDIRK

-63 GHTLPLVV
+63 GHALPLVA

-86 AQVSPATHM
+86 AQISLAAHM

-105 RLVRLQPGVTIQ
+105 RLARLQPGVTIQ
-117 ALQSALALQGAGV
+117 ALQSALALQGTGV
-130 LSLNGLDSRG
+130 LALDGLDPRG

-174 GDILQT
+174 GDVLQT
-180 GKISRRELNRKK
+180 GKISKRELSRKK

-204 VETILEDYADE
+204 VETILEDYSDE

-225 GYNSIARICNRDGSI
+225 GYNSIARVRDRDGSI

-247 GSQGTLGVISE
+247 GSQGTLGIISE

-264 FRSQHLDL
+264 FRSQHLDT
-272 AVLVFASAETAHDM
+272 AALVFASADTARDM

-298 KYFDAALVRRAV
+298 KYFDATLVRRAV
-310 QVGFKAPWFQEVGG
+310 QVGYKAPWFQEVGG
-324 KVPQAAILVG
+324 KAPQAVILVG
-334 FDDFNVRA
+334 FDDFNARA
-342 RMKGKKKLEKL
+342 RAKGKKKLEKL
-353 CNSVADV
+353 CGGVADV
-360 SLTLDDGSTRTSLLS
+360 SLVLDDDARASLS
-375 LLDITR
+375 LLLDIAR
-381 YFTLPDRAGVGIPPL
+381 YSTLPDRAGVGMPPL
-396 LSNWFVPSERFE
+396 LSDWFVPPERVE
-408 DFTKALTVLG
+408 DFTKALAALG

-423 ELPLAVDGLAELVSV
+423 ELPITVDGLTELVSA
-438 YPLVPIAQASDRQ
+438 YPLAPIAQASDRQ
-451 KLMRLLDET
+451 KLMRLFDET
-460 TRLVHQYG
+460 ARLVHQYG
-468 GAVVG
+468 GAIVG

>member
-40 IVSPRNTSDIRK
+40 VVSPRNTSDIRK

-63 GHTLPLVV
+63 GHALPLVA

-76 GINGGAVGRG
+76 GINGSAVGRG
-86 AQVSPATHM
+86 AQISLAAHM

-105 RLVRLQPGVTIQ
+105 RLARLQPGVTIQ
-117 ALQSALALQGAGV
+117 ALQSALALQGTGV
-130 LSLNGLDSRG
+130 LALDGLERG

-174 GDILQT
+174 GDVLQT
-180 GKISRRELNRKK
+180 GKISKRELSRKK

-204 VETILEDYADE
+204 VETILEDYSDE

-225 GYNSIARICNRDGSI
+225 GYNSIARVRDRDGSI

-247 GSQGTLGVISE
+247 GSQGTLGIISE

-264 FRSQHLDL
+264 FRSQHLDTVAL
-272 AVLVFASAETAHDM
+272 VLASADTARDM
-286 LDELRRFAPAFV
+286 LDELRRFVPAFV

-310 QVGFKAPWFQEVGG
+310 QVGYKAPWFQEVGG
-324 KVPQAAILVG
+324 KAPQAVILVG
-334 FDDFNVRA
+334 FDDFNARA
-342 RMKGKKKLEKL
+342 RAKGKKKLEKL
-353 CNSVADV
+353 CGSVADV
-360 SLTLDDGSTRTSLLS
+360 SLVLDDDARASLS
-375 LLDITR
+375 PLLDIAR
-381 YFTLPDRAGVGIPPL
+381 YSTLPDRAGVGMPPL
-396 LSNWFVPSERFE
+396 LSDWFVPPERFE
-408 DFTKALTVLG
+408 DFTKALAALG

-423 ELPLAVDGLAELVSV
+423 DLPIAVDGLTELVSA
-438 YPLVPIAQASDRQ
+438 YPLAPIAQASDRQ
-451 KLMRLLDET
+451 KLMRLFDET
-460 TRLVHQYG
+460 ARLVHQYG
-468 GAVVG
+468 GAIVG
-473 QHGEGRL
+473 QHGEGRS

>member
-20 TDLRAARAKDAGI
+20 TDLRAARARDAGI

-40 IVSPRNTSDIRK
+40 VVSPRNTSDIRK

-63 GHTLPLVV
+63 GHALPLVA

-76 GINGGAVGRG
+76 GINGSAVGRG
-86 AQVSPATHM
+86 AQISLAAHM

-105 RLVRLQPGVTIQ
+105 RLARLQPGVTIQ
-117 ALQSALALQGAGV
+117 ALQSALALQGTGV
-130 LSLNGLDSRG
+130 LALDGLDPRG

-174 GDILQT
+174 GDVLQT
-180 GKISRRELNRKK
+180 GKISKRELSRKK

-225 GYNSIARICNRDGSI
+225 GYNSIARVRDRDGSI

-247 GSQGTLGVISE
+247 GSQGTLGIISE

-264 FRSQHLDL
+264 FRSQHLDT
-272 AVLVFASAETAHDM
+272 AALVFASADTARDM

-298 KYFDAALVRRAV
+298 KYFDATLVRRAV
-310 QVGFKAPWFQEVGG
+310 QVGYKAPWFQEVGG
-324 KVPQAAILVG
+324 KAPQAVILVG
-334 FDDFNVRA
+334 FDDFNARA
-342 RMKGKKKLEKL
+342 RAKGKKKLEKL
-353 CNSVADV
+353 CGSVADV
-360 SLTLDDGSTRTSLLS
+360 SLVLDDDARASLS
-375 LLDITR
+375 PLLDIAR
-381 YFTLPDRAGVGIPPL
+381 YSTLPDRAGVGMPPL
-396 LSNWFVPSERFE
+396 LSDWFVPPERFE
-408 DFTKALTVLG
+408 DFTKALAALG

-423 ELPLAVDGLAELVSV
+423 DLPIAVDGLTELVSA
-438 YPLVPIAQASDRQ
+438 YPLAPIAQASDRQ
-451 KLMRLLDET
+451 KLMRLFDET
-460 TRLVHQYG
+460 ARLVHQYG
-468 GAVVG
+468 GAIVG
-473 QHGEGRL
+473 QHGEGRS

>member
-20 TDLRAARAKDAGI
+20 TDLRAARARDAGI

-40 IVSPRNTSDIRK
+40 VVSPRNTSDIRK

-63 GHTLPLVV
+63 GHALPLVA

-86 AQVSPATHM
+86 AQISLAAHM

-105 RLVRLQPGVTIQ
+105 RLARLQPGVTIQ
-117 ALQSALALQGAGV
+117 TLQSALALQGTGV
-130 LSLNGLDSRG
+130 LALDGLDPRG

-174 GDILQT
+174 GDVLQT
-180 GKISRRELNRKK
+180 GKISKRELSRKK

-225 GYNSIARICNRDGSI
+225 GYNSIARVRDRDGSI

-247 GSQGTLGVISE
+247 GSQGTLGIISE

-264 FRSQHLDL
+264 FRSQHLDT
-272 AVLVFASAETAHDM
+272 AALVFASADTARDM

-298 KYFDAALVRRAV
+298 KYFDATLVRRAV
-310 QVGFKAPWFQEVGG
+310 QVGYKAPWFQEVGG
-324 KVPQAAILVG
+324 KAPQAVILVG
-334 FDDFNVRA
+334 FDDFNARA
-342 RMKGKKKLEKL
+342 RAKGKKKLEKL
-353 CNSVADV
+353 CGSVADV
-360 SLTLDDGSTRTSLLS
+360 SLVLDDDARASLS
-375 LLDITR
+375 PLLDVAR
-381 YFTLPDRAGVGIPPL
+381 YSTLPDRAGVGMPPL
-396 LSNWFVPSERFE
+396 LSDWFVPPERFE
-408 DFTKALTVLG
+408 DFTKALAALG

-423 ELPLAVDGLAELVSV
+423 DLPIAVDGLTELVSA
-438 YPLVPIAQASDRQ
+438 YPLAPIAQASDRQ
-451 KLMRLLDET
+451 KLMRLFNET
-460 TRLVHQYG
+460 ARLVHQYG
-468 GAVVG
+468 GAIVG
-473 QHGEGRL
+473 QHGEGRS

>member
-40 IVSPRNTSDIRK
+40 VVSPRNTSDIRK

-63 GHTLPLVV
+63 GHALPLVA

-86 AQVSPATHM
+86 AQISLAAHM

-105 RLVRLQPGVTIQ
+105 RLARLQPGVTIQ
-117 ALQSALALQGAGV
+117 TLQSALALQGTGV
-130 LSLNGLDSRG
+130 LALDGLDSRG

-174 GDILQT
+174 GDVLQT
-180 GKISRRELNRKK
+180 GKISKRELSRKK

-225 GYNSIARICNRDGSI
+225 GYNSIARVRDRDGSI

-247 GSQGTLGVISE
+247 GSQGTLGIISE

-264 FRSQHLDL
+264 FRSQHLDT
-272 AVLVFASAETAHDM
+272 AALVFASADTARDM

-298 KYFDAALVRRAV
+298 KYFDATLVRRAV
-310 QVGFKAPWFQEVGG
+310 QVGYKAPWFQEVGG
-324 KVPQAAILVG
+324 KAPQAVILVG
-334 FDDFNVRA
+334 FDDFNARA
-342 RMKGKKKLEKL
+342 RAKGKKKLEKL
-353 CNSVADV
+353 CGSVADV
-360 SLTLDDGSTRTSLLS
+360 SLVLDDDARASLS
-375 LLDITR
+375 PLLDIAR
-381 YFTLPDRAGVGIPPL
+381 YSTLPDRAGVGMPPL
-396 LSNWFVPSERFE
+396 LSDWFVPPERFE
-408 DFTKALTVLG
+408 DFTKALAALG

-423 ELPLAVDGLAELVSV
+423 DLPIAVDGLTELVSA
-438 YPLVPIAQASDRQ
+438 YPLAPIAQASDRQ
-451 KLMRLLDET
+451 KLMRLFDET
-460 TRLVHQYG
+460 ARLVHQYG
-468 GAVVG
+468 GAIVG

>member
-20 TDLRAARAKDAGI
+20 TDLRAARARDAGI

-40 IVSPRNTSDIRK
+40 VVSPRNTSDIRK

-63 GHTLPLVV
+63 GHALPLVA

-86 AQVSPATHM
+86 AQISLAAHM

-105 RLVRLQPGVTIQ
+105 RLARLQPGVTIQ
-117 ALQSALALQGAGV
+117 ALQSALALQGTGV
-130 LSLNGLDSRG
+130 LALDGLDPRG

-174 GDILQT
+174 GDVLQT
-180 GKISRRELNRKK
+180 GKISKRELSRKK

-204 VETILEDYADE
+204 VETILEDYSDE

-225 GYNSIARICNRDGSI
+225 GYNSIARVRDRDGSI

-247 GSQGTLGVISE
+247 GSQGTLGIISE

-264 FRSQHLDL
+264 FRSQHLDT
-272 AVLVFASAETAHDM
+272 AALVFASADTARDM

-310 QVGFKAPWFQEVGG
+310 QVGYKAPWFQEVGG
-324 KVPQAAILVG
+324 KAPQAVILVG
-334 FDDFNVRA
+334 FDDFNARA
-342 RMKGKKKLEKL
+342 RAKGKKKLEKL
-353 CNSVADV
+353 CGSVADV
-360 SLTLDDGSTRTSLLS
+360 SLVLDDDARASLS
-375 LLDITR
+375 PLLDIAR
-381 YFTLPDRAGVGIPPL
+381 YSTLSDRAGVGMPPL
-396 LSNWFVPSERFE
+396 LSDWFVPPERFE
-408 DFTKALTVLG
+408 DFTKALAALG

-423 ELPLAVDGLAELVSV
+423 DLPIAVDGLTELVSA
-438 YPLVPIAQASDRQ
+438 YPLAPIAQASDRQ
-451 KLMRLLDET
+451 KLMRLFDET
-460 TRLVHQYG
+460 ARLVHQYG
-468 GAVVG
+468 GAIVG
-473 QHGEGRL
+473 QHGEGRS

>member
-20 TDLRAARAKDAGI
+20 TDLRAARARDAGI

-40 IVSPRNTSDIRK
+40 VVSPRNTSDIRK

-63 GHTLPLVV
+63 GHALPLVA

-76 GINGGAVGRG
+76 GISGGAVGRG
-86 AQVSPATHM
+86 AQISLAAHM

-105 RLVRLQPGVTIQ
+105 RLARLQPGVTIQ
-117 ALQSALALQGAGV
+117 ALQSALALQGTGV
-130 LSLNGLDSRG
+130 LALDGLDPRG

-174 GDILQT
+174 GDVLQT
-180 GKISRRELNRKK
+180 GKISKRELSRKK

-225 GYNSIARICNRDGSI
+225 GYNSIARVRDRDGSI

-247 GSQGTLGVISE
+247 GSQGTLGIISE
-258 MILRVD
+258 MILHVD
-264 FRSQHLDL
+264 FRSQHLDT
-272 AVLVFASAETAHDM
+272 AALVFASADTARDM

-310 QVGFKAPWFQEVGG
+310 QVGYKAPWFQEVGG
-324 KVPQAAILVG
+324 KAPQAVILVG
-334 FDDFNVRA
+334 FDDFNARA
-342 RMKGKKKLEKL
+342 RAKGKKKLEKL
-353 CNSVADV
+353 CGSVADV
-360 SLTLDDGSTRTSLLS
+360 SLVLDDDARASLS
-375 LLDITR
+375 PLLDVAR
-381 YFTLPDRAGVGIPPL
+381 YSTLPDRAGVGMPPL
-396 LSNWFVPSERFE
+396 LSDWFVPPERFE
-408 DFTKALTVLG
+408 DFTKALAALG

-423 ELPLAVDGLAELVSV
+423 DLPIAVDGLTELVSA
-438 YPLVPIAQASDRQ
+438 YPLAPIAQASDRQ
-451 KLMRLLDET
+451 KLMRLFDET
-460 TRLVHQYG
+460 ARLVHQYG
-468 GAVVG
+468 GAIVG

>member
-20 TDLRAARAKDAGI
+20 TDLRAARARDAGI

-40 IVSPRNTSDIRK
+40 VVSPRNTSDIRK

-63 GHTLPLVV
+63 GHALPLVA

-86 AQVSPATHM
+86 AQISLAAHM

-105 RLVRLQPGVTIQ
+105 RLARLQPGVTIQ
-117 ALQSALALQGAGV
+117 ALQSALALQGTGV
-130 LSLNGLDSRG
+130 LALDGLDPRG

-174 GDILQT
+174 GDVLQT
-180 GKISRRELNRKK
+180 GKISKRELSRKK

-225 GYNSIARICNRDGSI
+225 GYNSIARVRDRDGSI

-247 GSQGTLGVISE
+247 GSQGTLGIISE

-264 FRSQHLDL
+264 FRSQHLDT
-272 AVLVFASAETAHDM
+272 AALVFASADTARDM

-298 KYFDAALVRRAV
+298 KYFDATLVRRAV
-310 QVGFKAPWFQEVGG
+310 QVGYKAPWFQEVGG
-324 KVPQAAILVG
+324 KAPQAVILVG
-334 FDDFNVRA
+334 FDDFNARA
-342 RMKGKKKLEKL
+342 RAKGKKKLEKL
-353 CNSVADV
+353 CGSVADV
-360 SLTLDDGSTRTSLLS
+360 SLVLDDDARASLS
-375 LLDITR
+375 PLLDIAR
-381 YFTLPDRAGVGIPPL
+381 YSTLPDRAGVGMPPL
-396 LSNWFVPSERFE
+396 LSDWFVPPERFE
-408 DFTKALTVLG
+408 DFTKALAALG

-423 ELPLAVDGLAELVSV
+423 DLPIAVDGLTELVSA
-438 YPLVPIAQASDRQ
+438 YPLAPIAQASDRQ
-451 KLMRLLDET
+451 KLMRLFDET
-460 TRLVHQYG
+460 ARLVHQYG
-468 GAVVG
+468 GAIVG
-473 QHGEGRL
+473 QHSEGRL

-502 LFDPLGTLNPGVKQ
+502 LFDPLGMLNPGVKQ

>member
-20 TDLRAARAKDAGI
+20 TDLRAARARDAGI

-40 IVSPRNTSDIRK
+40 VVSPRNTSDIRK

-63 GHTLPLVV
+63 GHALPLVA

-76 GINGGAVGRG
+76 GISGGAVGRG
-86 AQVSPATHM
+86 AQISLAAHM

-105 RLVRLQPGVTIQ
+105 RLARLQPGVTIQ
-117 ALQSALALQGAGV
+117 ALQSALALQGTGV
-130 LSLNGLDSRG
+130 LALDGLDPCG

-174 GDILQT
+174 GDVLQT
-180 GKISRRELNRKK
+180 GKISKRELSRKK

-204 VETILEDYADE
+204 VETILEDYSDE

-225 GYNSIARICNRDGSI
+225 GYNSIARVRDRDGSI

-247 GSQGTLGVISE
+247 GSQGTLGIISE

-264 FRSQHLDL
+264 FRSQHLDTV
-272 AVLVFASAETAHDM
+272 ALVFASADTARDM

-298 KYFDAALVRRAV
+298 KYFDATLVRRAV
-310 QVGFKAPWFQEVGG
+310 QVGYKAPWFQEVGG
-324 KVPQAAILVG
+324 KAPQAVILVG
-334 FDDFNVRA
+334 FDDFNARA
-342 RMKGKKKLEKL
+342 RAKGKKKLEKL
-353 CNSVADV
+353 CGGVADV
-360 SLTLDDGSTRTSLLS
+360 SLVLDDDARASLS
-375 LLDITR
+375 PLLDIAR
-381 YFTLPDRAGVGIPPL
+381 YSTLPDRAGVGMPPL
-396 LSNWFVPSERFE
+396 LSDWFVPPERFE
-408 DFTKALTVLG
+408 DFTKALTALG

-423 ELPLAVDGLAELVSV
+423 DLPIAVDGLTELVSA
-438 YPLVPIAQASDRQ
+438 YPLAPIAQASDRQ
-451 KLMRLLDET
+451 KLMRLFDET
-460 TRLVHQYG
+460 ARLVHQYG
-468 GAVVG
+468 GAIVG
-473 QHGEGRL
+473 QHGEGRS

>member
-20 TDLRAARAKDAGI
+20 TDLRAARARDAGI

-40 IVSPRNTSDIRK
+40 VVSPRNTSDIRK

-63 GHTLPLVV
+63 GHALPLVA

-86 AQVSPATHM
+86 AQISLAAHM

-105 RLVRLQPGVTIQ
+105 RLARLQPGVTIQ
-117 ALQSALALQGAGV
+117 ALQSALALQGTGV
-130 LSLNGLDSRG
+130 LALDGLDPRG

-174 GDILQT
+174 GDVLQT
-180 GKISRRELNRKK
+180 GKISKRELSRKK

-204 VETILEDYADE
+204 VETILEDYSDE

-225 GYNSIARICNRDGSI
+225 GYNSIARVRDRDGSI

-247 GSQGTLGVISE
+247 GSQGTLGIISE

-264 FRSQHLDL
+264 FRSQHLDT
-272 AVLVFASAETAHDM
+272 AALVFASADTARDM

-298 KYFDAALVRRAV
+298 KYFDATLVRRAV
-310 QVGFKAPWFQEVGG
+310 QVGYKAPWFQEVGG
-324 KVPQAAILVG
+324 KAPQAVILVG
-334 FDDFNVRA
+334 FDDFNARA
-342 RMKGKKKLEKL
+342 RAKGKKKLEKL
-353 CNSVADV
+353 CGSVADV
-360 SLTLDDGSTRTSLLS
+360 SLVLDDDARASLS
-375 LLDITR
+375 PLLDIAR
-381 YFTLPDRAGVGIPPL
+381 YSTLPDRAGVGVPPL
-396 LSNWFVPSERFE
+396 LSDWFVPPERFE
-408 DFTKALTVLG
+408 DFTKALTALA

-423 ELPLAVDGLAELVSV
+423 ELPIAVDGLTELVSA
-438 YPLVPIAQASDRQ
+438 YPLAPIAQASDRQ
-451 KLMRLLDET
+451 KLMRLFDET
-460 TRLVHQYG
+460 ARLVHQYG
-468 GAVVG
+468 GAIVG
-473 QHGEGRL
+473 QHSEGRL

>member
-20 TDLRAARAKDAGI
+20 TDLRAARARDAGI

-40 IVSPRNTSDIRK
+40 VVSPRNTSDIRK

-63 GHTLPLVV
+63 GHALPLVA

-76 GINGGAVGRG
+76 GINGSAVGRG
-86 AQVSPATHM
+86 AQISLAAHM

-105 RLVRLQPGVTIQ
+105 RLARLQPGVTIQ
-117 ALQSALALQGAGV
+117 ALQSALALQGTGV
-130 LSLNGLDSRG
+130 LALDGLDSRG

-174 GDILQT
+174 GDVLQT
-180 GKISRRELNRKK
+180 GKISKRELSRKK

-215 ISTIHERDQT
+215 INAIHERDQT
-225 GYNSIARICNRDGSI
+225 GYNSIVRVRDRDGSI

-247 GSQGTLGVISE
+247 GSQGTLGIISE

-264 FRSQHLDL
+264 FRSQHLDT
-272 AVLVFASAETAHDM
+272 AALVFASADTARDM

-298 KYFDAALVRRAV
+298 KYFDATLVRRAV
-310 QVGFKAPWFQEVGG
+310 QVGYKAPWFQEVGG
-324 KVPQAAILVG
+324 KAPQAVILVG
-334 FDDFNVRA
+334 FDDFNARA
-342 RMKGKKKLEKL
+342 RAKGKKKLEKL
-353 CNSVADV
+353 CGGVADV
-360 SLTLDDGSTRTSLLS
+360 SLVLDDDARASLS
-375 LLDITR
+375 PLLDVAR
-381 YFTLPDRAGVGIPPL
+381 YSTLPDRAGVGMPPL
-396 LSNWFVPSERFE
+396 LSDWFVPPERFE
-408 DFTKALTVLG
+408 DFTKALAALG

-423 ELPLAVDGLAELVSV
+423 DLPIAVDGLTELVSA
-438 YPLVPIAQASDRQ
+438 YPLAPIAQASDRQ
-451 KLMRLLDET
+451 KLMRLFDET
-460 TRLVHQYG
+460 ARLVHQYD
-468 GAVVG
+468 GAIVG
-473 QHGEGRL
+473 QHSEGRL

>member
-20 TDLRAARAKDAGI
+20 TDLRAARARDAGI

-40 IVSPRNTSDIRK
+40 VVSPRNTSDIRK

-63 GHTLPLVV
+63 GHALPLVA

-76 GINGGAVGRG
+76 GISGGAVGRG
-86 AQVSPATHM
+86 AQISLAAHM

-105 RLVRLQPGVTIQ
+105 RLARLQPGVTIQ
-117 ALQSALALQGAGV
+117 TLQSALALQGTGV
-130 LSLNGLDSRG
+130 LALDGLDSRG

-174 GDILQT
+174 GDVLQT
-180 GKISRRELNRKK
+180 GKISKRELSRKK

-225 GYNSIARICNRDGSI
+225 GYNSIARVRDRDGSI

-247 GSQGTLGVISE
+247 GSQGTLGIISE

-264 FRSQHLDL
+264 FRSQHLDTV
-272 AVLVFASAETAHDM
+272 ALVFASADTARDM

-298 KYFDAALVRRAV
+298 KYFDATLVRRAV
-310 QVGFKAPWFQEVGG
+310 RVGYKAPWFQEVGG
-324 KVPQAAILVG
+324 KAPQAVILVG
-334 FDDFNVRA
+334 FDDFNARA
-342 RMKGKKKLEKL
+342 RAKGKKTLEKL
-353 CNSVADV
+353 CGGVADV
-360 SLTLDDGSTRTSLLS
+360 SLVLDDDARASLS
-375 LLDITR
+375 PLLDIAR
-381 YFTLPDRAGVGIPPL
+381 YSTLPDRAGVGMPL
-396 LSNWFVPSERFE
+396 LLSDWFVPPERFE
-408 DFTKALTVLG
+408 DFTKALAALG

-423 ELPLAVDGLAELVSV
+423 DLPIAVDGLTELVSA
-438 YPLVPIAQASDRQ
+438 YPLAPIAQASDRQ
-451 KLMRLLDET
+451 KLMRLFGET
-460 TRLVHQYG
+460 ARLVHQYG
-468 GAVVG
+468 GAIVG
-473 QHGEGRL
+473 QHGEGRS

>member
-20 TDLRAARAKDAGI
+20 TDLRAACAKDAGI

-40 IVSPRNTSDIRK
+40 VVSPRNTSDIRK

-63 GHTLPLVV
+63 GHALPLVA

-86 AQVSPATHM
+86 AQISLAAHM

-105 RLVRLQPGVTIQ
+105 RLARLQPGVTIQ
-117 ALQSALALQGAGV
+117 ALQSALALQGTGV
-130 LSLNGLDSRG
+130 LALDGLDPRG

-174 GDILQT
+174 GDVLQT
-180 GKISRRELNRKK
+180 GKISKRELSRKK

-225 GYNSIARICNRDGSI
+225 GYNSIARVRDRDGSI

-247 GSQGTLGVISE
+247 GSQGTLGIISE

-264 FRSQHLDL
+264 FRSQHLDT
-272 AVLVFASAETAHDM
+272 AALVFASADTARDM

-310 QVGFKAPWFQEVGG
+310 QVGYKAPWFQEVGG
-324 KVPQAAILVG
+324 KAPQAVILVG
-334 FDDFNVRA
+334 FDDFNARA
-342 RMKGKKKLEKL
+342 RAKGKKKLEKL
-353 CNSVADV
+353 CGSVADV
-360 SLTLDDGSTRTSLLS
+360 SLVLDDDARASLLT
-375 LLDITR
+375 LLDIAC
-381 YFTLPDRAGVGIPPL
+381 YSTLPDRAGVGVPPL
-396 LSNWFVPSERFE
+396 LSDWFVPPERFE
-408 DFTKALTVLG
+408 DFTKALTALA

-423 ELPLAVDGLAELVSV
+423 ELPIAVDGLTELVSA
-438 YPLVPIAQASDRQ
+438 YPLAPIAQASDRQ
-451 KLMRLLDET
+451 KLMRLFDET
-460 TRLVHQYG
+460 ARLVHQYG
-468 GAVVG
+468 GAIVG
-473 QHGEGRL
+473 QHGEGRS